1 MGRLWSEQKG
11 ASVVEYVLILPTLLL
26 LLLGTAE
33 VLRIMSV
40 KRSLQSGL
48 RQAAPYFTHRKELAE
63 HYGNPRDVIVNELA
77 KNRFAVGVDIL
88 EVTPDD
94 GMLDSLDYGQVF
106 EIEVIAEAA
115 VGALYPIEGLPRVF
129 LRATYQTFIDSD
141 PAYYGLNPRTPFPK
155 DPGDL

>member
-1 MGRLWSEQKG
+1 MSKLRSGQKG

-26 LLLGTAE
+26 LVLGTAE
-33 VLRIMSV
+33 VFRLMSV

-63 HYGNPRDVIVNELA
+63 HYGDPEYVIVQELL

-88 EVTPDD
+88 EVTPSQAA
-94 GMLDSLDYGQVF
+94 LDALTYGEVF
-106 EIEVIAEAA
+106 EIQVRAEAR
-115 VGALYPIEGLPRVF
+115 VGLLFPIEGLPRIP
-129 LRATYQTFIDSD
+129 LRATYQTFVDSS
-141 PAYYGLNPRTPFPK
+141 PAYYKLNPLTPFPV